1 MPSTERLIMVVGNG
15 QHSESLRPG
24 GHSINIDWLSKKFS
38 TVTRTSFAAELRNQL
53 EATQAAVYFATFI
66 EENIGPISTVEL
78 AHRQNQ
84 GRTTMS
90 TMLVGVA
97 VGSAITAS
105 TNL

>member
-1 MPSTERLIMVVGNG
+1 MVVGNG
-15 QHSESLRPG
+15 QHSESQRQR
-24 GHSINIDWLSKKFS
+24 SFNIDWLSKKFS
-38 TVTRTSFAAELRNQL
+38 TVTRTSFAAELRNKL
-53 EATQAAVYFATFI
+53 EATQAAVYLATFI
-66 EENIGPISTVEL
+66 EENIGPISAVEL

-84 GRTTMS
+84 DHTTMS